1 MPARARP
8 GPRQNPRGPGR
19 IAWSVPRVIGSLN
32 ETPFHAELKRRL
44 APPGSRFEVD
54 VDGYVVDVVTE
65 DLLIEV
71 QTRNVSGMRPK
82 LAALVPEH
90 RLRLVLPVA
99 ERKWIVRCHDDGSR
113 TRRRSPRRGRRED
126 IFRELVSIPELLAHP
141 NFEVEVAL
149 TEQAELRR
157 HEPGKAWRRKG
168 WVVVGRELLA
178 VTERHLLRRPA
189 DLLGF
194 LPEGLPA
201 PFTTADVAER
211 ARLPRRTA
219 QEAAYCL
226 RALELITPVGKAGN
240 AVLYQ
245 RAGAG

>member
-1 MPARARP
+1 M
-8 GPRQNPRGPGR
+8 
-19 IAWSVPRVIGSLN
+19 PRVIGSLN

-54 VDGYVVDVVTE
+54 VDGYVVDVVA
-65 DLLIEV
+65 DNLLIEV

-82 LAALVPEH
+82 LAALLPEH

-99 ERKWIVRCHDDGSR
+99 EHKWIVRCHADGTR
-113 TRRRSPRRGRRED
+113 TRRRSPKRGRRED

-141 NFEVEVAL
+141 NFEIEVAL

-157 HEPGKAWRRKG
+157 HEPGKAWRRQG

-178 VTERHLLRRPA
+178 VTGRHVLRRPA

-194 LPEGLPA
+194 LPEGLPT
-201 PFTTADVAER
+201 PFTTADVAAR
-211 ARLPRRTA
+211 GRLPRRTA

-226 RALELITPVGKAGN
+226 RALELITPVGKTGN

>member
-1 MPARARP
+1 M
-8 GPRQNPRGPGR
+8 
-19 IAWSVPRVIGSLN
+19 PRVIGSLN

-54 VDGYVVDVVTE
+54 VDGYVVDAVAD

-82 LAALVPEH
+82 LAALLPEH

-99 ERKWIVRCHDDGSR
+99 QRKWIVRCHDDGRR
-113 TRRRSPRRGRRED
+113 TRRRSPRQGRAED
-126 IFRELVSIPELLAHP
+126 IFRELVSIPDLLSHP
-141 NFEVEVAL
+141 NFEIEVAL

-178 VTERHLLRRPA
+178 ITGRRTLARPDDLLTFLPPGLPSPFGTA
-189 DLLGF
+189 DLATLAG
-194 LPEGLPA
+194 
-201 PFTTADVAER
+201 
-211 ARLPRRTA
+211 LPRRTA

-226 RALELITPVGKAGN
+226 RALELIEAVGKTGN
-240 AVLYQ
+240 AVLY
-245 RAGAG
+245 RAVDGA